1 MCGIIGIVSRSRQ
14 VASDM
19 YYGLYGL
26 QHRGKESAG
35 MVTSECGEKCCFQ
48 GEMGEIPI
56 VFSKKILERLSGNV
70 GIAQNRYSTTSE
82 SSFENIQPIQGY
94 WGGEEFW
101 IAHNG
106 NLINTEDL
114 REYCLNKGRQPS
126 ADSDTA
132 AIASLIS
139 LTSAFSFEQAVKK
152 TIQKLR
158 GAFSLVILYKD
169 RIIVVRDSLGIRP
182 LCLGK
187 RKDGYIVASETCALH
202 HMGATLIRE
211 IDPGEISVINRAGIK
226 KYYHP
231 SVTARKFCIFEL
243 IYFSRPDSIV
253 LGRRVGDVQE
263 NMGRL
268 LAQEHPAEADIV
280 IPIPDSGNYGGWGFI
295 EVSKIPN
302 GQKAILRTHLIS
314 RTFIEAVQELRDQG
328 VDLKF
333 VILKEKVMGKRVVLI
348 DDSVVRG
355 TTQKRLVK
363 WLRAAGAKEIHARI
377 FSPPYMYPCYY
388 GIDTYRVKD
397 ELIAK
402 RNKGDIEKIRQ
413 ELGLDSLEYLSL
425 DLAIK
430 AIIETP
436 CVRKPC
442 ISLKPDNFCA
452 ACFNSRYPVKPSK
465 IN

>member
-1 MCGIIGIVSRSRQ
+1 
-14 VASDM
+14 M
-19 YYGLYGL
+19 YFGFYGL

-48 GEMGEIPI
+48 GGMGEIPI
-56 VFSKKILERLSGNV
+56 VFSKKILERLSGNI
-70 GIAQNRYSTTSE
+70 GIAQNRYSTTSK
-82 SSFENIQPIQGY
+82 SSLENIQPIQGR
-94 WGGEEFW
+94 WAGEEFW

-106 NLINTEDL
+106 NLINTEEI

-132 AIASLIS
+132 VIASLIS

-152 TIQKLR
+152 AVQQLQ

-169 RIIVVRDSLGIRP
+169 RIIAVRDRLGIRP

-187 RKDGYIVASETCALH
+187 REDGYIVASETCALH

-211 IDPGEISVINRAGIK
+211 IDPGEISVISKSGIK
-226 KYYHP
+226 KYYRP
-231 SVTARKFCIFEL
+231 LVTARKFCIFEL

-268 LAQEHPAEADIV
+268 LAQEHPVEADMV
-280 IPIPDSGNYGGWGFI
+280 IPIPDSGSYGGWGFI
-295 EVSKIPN
+295 DISKIPN

-333 VILKEKVMGKRVVLI
+333 VIFKEKVMGKRVVLI
-348 DDSVVRG
+348 DDSIVRG

-363 WLRAAGAKEIHARI
+363 WLRDAGAKEVHARI
-377 FSPPYMYPCYY
+377 FSPPYMHPCYY

-402 RNKGDIEKIRQ
+402 RNGGDIEKIRK
-413 ELGLDSLEYLSL
+413 ELGLDSLGYLSL
-425 DLAIK
+425 NSVIK
-430 AIIETP
+430 AIIDTP

-442 ISLKPDNFCA
+442 VSVNPDNFCA
-452 ACFNSRYPVKPSK
+452 ACFSGEYPVKPSK
-465 IN
+465 TN